1 MTRLIIIA
9 LLVAS
14 AAGGES
20 ILVGKTPDSTKVV
33 TMHRINKPHPMG
45 FILDSEL
52 VCCKSY
58 PVDYGDVHA
67 IGDTMGLYWQI
78 DTIYVYN
85 GDVHAIGDTMGLYW
99 QIDTIYVDYGD
110 VHAIGDT
117 MGLYWQ
123 IDTIYVY
130 PVVPVVKCDTV
141 RWIRYY
147 YGQTPEGTRIFDL
160 RDNQDVDA
168 EIYRRPVIHCDTIYP
183 DPGKR
188 GKK

>member
-58 PVDYGDVHA
+58 P
-67 IGDTMGLYWQI
+67 
-78 DTIYVYN
+78 
-85 GDVHAIGDTMGLYW
+85 
-99 QIDTIYVDYGD
+99 VDYGD

>member
-58 PVDYGDVHA
+58 PVDY
-67 IGDTMGLYWQI
+67 
-78 DTIYVYN
+78 